1 VVFRI
6 QISKNSVFIVT
17 CTLFSLL
24 EIKEYMI
31 MKNVICLFAILLFLF
46 SAKLSV
52 AQITPIDSIVFV
64 KIEKFNGVTYTGKII
79 SDDGRELLLETI
91 NIGRIF
97 ISKSEIKTISE
108 EKIRGKTTI
117 NESATYF
124 AFNTRYAFTN
134 NALPIK
140 KGDHYAS
147 ISWYGPEIHFAVS
160 KGLSI
165 GVISTWLA
173 VPVVLA
179 VKYTIPSENEKL
191 HFSLGSLLGS
201 SSYAN
206 NFKGVGGLQW
216 VTGTYGNTINNF
228 SISMGY
234 GYLKGGGMI
243 DIAMPGTYTSPNFP
257 LYVTE
262 ESPLRASPVI
272 SFAGIIKVSKKA
284 SLFFDS
290 MISLSRQQKNFISN
304 YGGYDPQ
311 TGKESPFVTKVSDE
325 NLWTS
330 AFILMPGMRF
340 QTKEN
345 QSFQVS
351 LAGVSVLDKYEQESF
366 PFPLI
371 NWYFKF

>member
-1 VVFRI
+1 
-6 QISKNSVFIVT
+6 
-17 CTLFSLL
+17 
-24 EIKEYMI
+24 M
-31 MKNVICLFAILLFLF
+31 
-46 SAKLSV
+46 
-52 AQITPIDSIVFV
+52 
-64 KIEKFNGVTYTGKII
+64 
-79 SDDGRELLLETI
+79 
-91 NIGRIF
+91 
-97 ISKSEIKTISE
+97 
-108 EKIRGKTTI
+108 
-117 NESATYF
+117 
-124 AFNTRYAFTN
+124 
-134 NALPIK
+134 PIK

-147 ISWYGPEIHFAVS
+147 ISWYGPEVHFAVS
-160 KGLSI
+160 KGFSV

-173 VPVVLA
+173 VPVILA
-179 VKYTIPSENEKL
+179 LKYTLPTKNEKL

-206 NFKGVGGLQW
+206 NFKGFGGLQW
-216 VTGTYGNTINNF
+216 MTGTYGNTINNF
-228 SISMGY
+228 SISLGY
-234 GYLKGGGMI
+234 GYLKWGGMI
-243 DIAMPGTYTSPNFP
+243 DIAMPGTYISPNYP

-290 MISLSRQQKNFISN
+290 MISLSKQEKTYISN

-311 TGKESPFVTKVSDE
+311 TGKESPFVTKVTDE

-345 QSFQVS
+345 QSFQIS
-351 LAGVSVLDKYEQESF
+351 LAGISVLDKYEQESF

>member
-1 VVFRI
+1 MLMKDIIGFFTLLFFVLSGNLSLA
-6 QISKNSVFIVT
+6 QTSTKDTAVFIKV
-17 CTLFSLL
+17 
-24 EIKEYMI
+24 E
-31 MKNVICLFAILLFLF
+31 
-46 SAKLSV
+46 
-52 AQITPIDSIVFV
+52 
-64 KIEKFNGVTYTGKII
+64 KINGVTYLGKLI
-79 SDDGRELLLETI
+79 SDDGREILLET
-91 NIGRIF
+91 NHIGRIF
-97 ISKSEIKTISE
+97 IPKNEIRSISE
-108 EKIRGKTTI
+108 EKIRGRNMV
-117 NESATYF
+117 NETAAYF

-147 ISWYGPEIHFAVS
+147 ISWYGPEVHFAVS
-160 KGLSI
+160 KGFSV
-165 GVISTWLA
+165 GVMSTWLA
-173 VPVVLA
+173 VPVIIAL
-179 VKYTIPSENEKL
+179 KYTLPTKNEKL

-206 NFKGVGGLQW
+206 NFKGFGGLQW

-228 SISMGY
+228 SISLGY
-234 GYLKGGGMI
+234 GYLKGGDMI
-243 DIAMPGTYTSPNFP
+243 EVANPGTYISPNYP

-262 ESPLRASPVI
+262 ESPLRASPVF
-272 SFAGIIKVSKKA
+272 SMAGIIKVSKKA

-290 MISLSRQQKNFISN
+290 MFSLSEQEKTYILNS
-304 YGGYDPQ
+304 GGFDFQ
-311 TGKESPFVTKVSDE
+311 TGKESPFITKVTKEEV
-325 NLWTS
+325 WTS

-351 LAGVSVLDKYEQESF
+351 LAGISLLDKNEKMSF

>member
-1 VVFRI
+1 M
-6 QISKNSVFIVT
+6 
-17 CTLFSLL
+17 LD
-24 EIKEYMI
+24 IKEYML
-31 MKNVICLFAILLFLF
+31 MKNKICLFAILLFLF

-52 AQITPIDSIVFV
+52 AQINPIDSNVFV
-64 KIEKFNGVTYTGKII
+64 KVEKFNGATYTGKII
-79 SDDGRELLLETI
+79 SDDGRELLLETN

-97 ISKSEIKTISE
+97 IPKNEIKTISE
-108 EKIRGKTTI
+108 EKFRGKNTI
-117 NESATYF
+117 NESAAYF

-147 ISWYGPEIHFAVS
+147 ISWYGPEVHFAVS
-160 KGLSI
+160 KGFSV

-173 VPVVLA
+173 VPVILA
-179 VKYTIPSENEKL
+179 LKYTLPTKNEKL

-206 NFKGVGGLQW
+206 NFKGFGGLQW
-216 VTGTYGNTINNF
+216 MTGTYGNTINNF
-228 SISMGY
+228 SISLGY
-234 GYLKGGGMI
+234 GYLKWGGMI
-243 DIAMPGTYTSPNFP
+243 DIAMPGTYISPNYP

-290 MISLSRQQKNFISN
+290 MISASKQEKTYISN

-311 TGKESPFVTKVSDE
+311 TGKESPFVTKVTNE

-345 QSFQVS
+345 QSFQIS
-351 LAGVSVLDKYEQESF
+351 LAGISVLDKYEQESF

>member
-1 VVFRI
+1 M
-6 QISKNSVFIVT
+6 
-17 CTLFSLL
+17 L
-24 EIKEYMI
+24 
-31 MKNVICLFAILLFLF
+31 MKNKICLFAFLVF
-46 SAKLSV
+46 VLSVKLSF
-52 AQITPIDSIVFV
+52 AQTTPTDSVVVIKV
-64 KIEKFNGVTYTGKII
+64 EKFNGVTYTGKLI
-79 SDDGRELLLETI
+79 SDDGRELLLET
-91 NIGRIF
+91 NHIGRIF
-97 ISKSEIKTISE
+97 IPKNEIKTISE
-108 EKIRGKTTI
+108 EKIRSKNVV
-117 NESATYF
+117 NESAAYF

-147 ISWYGPEIHFAVS
+147 ISWYGPEVHFAVS
-160 KGLSI
+160 KGLSV
-165 GVISTWLA
+165 GVMSTWLA
-173 VPVVLA
+173 VPVILA
-179 VKYTIPSENEKL
+179 LKYTFPTKNENL

-206 NFKGVGGLQW
+206 NFKGFGGLQW
-216 VTGTYGNTINNF
+216 ITGTYGNTINNF

-234 GYLKGGGMI
+234 GYLKGGDRI
-243 DIAMPGTYTSPNFP
+243 DVAIPGTYISPNYP
-257 LYVTE
+257 LYINK
-262 ESPLRASPVI
+262 ESPLRASPVF

-290 MISLSRQQKNFISN
+290 MLSISLQEKTYISN
-304 YGGYDPQ
+304 YGGFDPQ
-311 TGKESPFVTKVSDE
+311 TGKESPFVTKVTDE

-351 LAGVSVLDKYEQESF
+351 LAGISILDKYDQVSF

>member
-1 VVFRI
+1 
-6 QISKNSVFIVT
+6 
-17 CTLFSLL
+17 
-24 EIKEYMI
+24 
-31 MKNVICLFAILLFLF
+31 MKNRILLFAFTL
-46 SAKLSV
+46 LWNVLV
-52 AQITPIDSIVFV
+52 AQTNPVDSTVTV
-64 KIEKFNGVTYTGKII
+64 KIEKFNGTTYLGKII
-79 SDDGRELLLETI
+79 SDDGREILLETS
-91 NIGRIF
+91 NIGRIY
-97 ISKSEIKTISE
+97 IPKNEIKTMSSE
-108 EKIRGKTTI
+108 KTHELNITGKLA
-117 NESATYF
+117 EYF

-147 ISWYGPEIHFAVS
+147 ISWYGPEVHFAVS
-160 KGLSI
+160 KGLSV
-165 GVISTWLA
+165 GVMSTWLA

-179 VKYTIPSENEKL
+179 IKYTLPSKNEKI
-191 HFSLGSLLGS
+191 HFSIGSLLGS

-206 NFKGVGGLQW
+206 NFKGFGGLQW
-216 VTGTYGNTINNF
+216 MTGTYGNTINNF
-228 SISMGY
+228 SISLGY
-234 GYLKGGGMI
+234 GYLKGGNMI
-243 DIAMPGTYTSPNFP
+243 EVAIPGTYISPNYP

-262 ESPLRASPVI
+262 ESPLRASPVF

-290 MISLSRQQKNFISN
+290 MLSLSQQEKTYITN
-304 YGGYDPQ
+304 YGGFDPQ
-311 TGKESPFVTKVSDE
+311 TGRESPFVTEVTDE

-351 LAGVSVLDKYEQESF
+351 LAGISVLDKNESSSF